1 MIKRQ
6 NAEKKTC
13 TQSYHFSVDRKWQF
27 GGVVPKSKQIP
38 HVVAGIMSAPT
49 PHIVSLS
56 WTWKD
61 ELFFILNRIKANHL
75 DITYIL
81 SVLQLYVVIVGEV
94 KVEGLDC
101 LSFLC
106 GVCVCVC
113 ACTVLITCC
122 VSLAACKLN
131 CFLYINGP
139 RILEAEGQ
147 SRYQV

>member
-1 MIKRQ
+1 MPKRKHVHNLTILALTGNGNLVVSFLNQ
-6 NAEKKTC
+6 NKSRMLLRGSCLLQHLTLWACPGHEKTNC
-13 TQSYHFSVDRKWQF
+13 
-27 GGVVPKSKQIP
+27 
-38 HVVAGIMSAPT
+38 
-49 PHIVSLS
+49 
-56 WTWKD
+56 
-61 ELFFILNRIKANHL
+61 FFILNRIKANHL

>member
-1 MIKRQ
+1 MIKRH

-61 ELFFILNRIKANHL
+61 ELFFILNRIKGNHL

-81 SVLQLYVVIVGEV
+81 SVLCCHCRRSQGWGLRLFVIFVW
-94 KVEGLDC
+94 C
-101 LSFLC
+101 
-106 GVCVCVC
+106 VCVCVC